1 MKINTNI
8 TLKIGKK
15 RPTNYLDIKS
25 LNTIENQK
33 YVVDYLI
40 RKFNQNSKPY

>member
-1 MKINTNI
+1 MKININI
-8 TLKIGKK
+8 ILKLRKK
-15 RPTNYLDIKS
+15 RPTNYLNNKS